1 MATQAVPLEVSPLAG
16 ADLTAKQFFLVKLST
31 SADDTVLLAA
41 ANTDVVYGVLTNKPN
56 TGQAAEVQIVGVAKV
71 VAGAAFTRGDALM
84 SDANGNA
91 ITKTS
96 TNPIFGYA
104 LESAGGSGEIHSVR
118 LV

>member
-1 MATQAVPLEVSPLAG
+1 MATQAVPLEVSALAG

-31 SADDTVLLAA
+31 SADDTVLLGA
-41 ANTDVVYGVLTNKPN
+41 ANTDVVFGVLNNKPN
-56 TGQAAEVQIVGVAKV
+56 TGQAAEVQIAGVAKV
-71 VAGAAFTRGDALM
+71 VSGASFTRGDALM
-84 SDANGNA
+84 SDTAGKA

-104 LESAGGSGEIHSVR
+104 LESAGGADEIHSVR